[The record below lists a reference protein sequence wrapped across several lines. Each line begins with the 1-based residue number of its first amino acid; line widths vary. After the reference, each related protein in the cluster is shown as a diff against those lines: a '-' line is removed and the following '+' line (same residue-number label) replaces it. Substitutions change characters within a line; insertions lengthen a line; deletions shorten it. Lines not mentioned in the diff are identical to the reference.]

1 MTIALLS
8 NGHVILEGVPGI
20 AKTLLAKSFAD
31 SLELEFKRIQLTP
44 DMLPAD
50 ITGTFVYNVKEQDFF
65 FRKGPVFGN
74 VILADE
80 INRTGS
86 NARISSHSR
95 RKDS

>member
-50 ITGTFVYNVKEQDFF
+50 MFIMLK
-65 FRKGPVFGN
+65 
-74 VILADE
+74 
-80 INRTGS
+80 NRTFS
-86 NARISSHSR
+86 LEKVPYSAM
-95 RKDS
+95 